1 MRDAHPLRNL
11 FTEEA
16 CGLIFVIFFFLNHKN
31 QLIVSNLY
39 IIEVLFPP
47 WPGLQSNIS
56 SGLKS
61 SYRSASKNNFFLLI
75 LTYRNY
81 HVFYYL
87 LLGVSEEERREFQL
101 KQPEDYF
108 YLNQVNSLKPQPQ
121 TWPLFPTGCLRSAR
135 GSEAVRLGHLQPPNQ
150 LQVGPERGSIKEPIH
165 SLPPQPCPMVP
176 AKIILTHHPPQPRST
191 QSPADFVFQHNL
203 KIEDGED
210 LKHDFE
216 RLKQAMEMVG
226 FLPATKKQ

>member
-1 MRDAHPLRNL
+1 M
-11 FTEEA
+11 
-16 CGLIFVIFFFLNHKN
+16 
-31 QLIVSNLY
+31 Y
-39 IIEVLFPP
+39 IIEVLFSP

-108 YLNQVNSLKPQPQ
+108 YLNQVNSLEPQPQ
-121 TWPLFPTGCLRSAR
+121 TRPVFPTGCLRSAR
-135 GSEAVRLGHLQPPNQ
+135 GSEAIRLGPLQPPNQ
-150 LQVGPERGSIKEPIH
+150 LQGGPERGGIKESIH
-165 SLPPQPCPMVP
+165 FLPPPGPAPSVP

-191 QSPADFVFQHNL
+191 QSTADFVFQHNL

>member
-1 MRDAHPLRNL
+1 M
-11 FTEEA
+11 
-16 CGLIFVIFFFLNHKN
+16 
-31 QLIVSNLY
+31 
-39 IIEVLFPP
+39 
-47 WPGLQSNIS
+47 
-56 SGLKS
+56 
-61 SYRSASKNNFFLLI
+61 
-75 LTYRNY
+75 
-81 HVFYYL
+81 FYYL

-121 TWPLFPTGCLRSAR
+121 TWPLFPTGCLHSAR
-135 GSEAVRLGHLQPPNQ
+135 GSEAVRLGPLQPPNQ
-150 LQVGPERGSIKEPIH
+150 LQGGPEQGGIKEPIH

>member
-1 MRDAHPLRNL
+1 MRGAHPLRNL
-11 FTEEA
+11 LTGEA
-16 CGLIFVIFFFLNHKN
+16 RGLIFGVCFFFFKKDHKN
-31 QLIVSNLY
+31 RLIVSNLY

-56 SGLKS
+56 SGLTS

-121 TWPLFPTGCLRSAR
+121 TRPLFPTGCLRSAR
-135 GSEAVRLGHLQPPNQ
+135 GSEAVRLGPLQPPNQ
-150 LQVGPERGSIKEPIH
+150 LQGGPERGGIKEPIH
-165 SLPPQPCPMVP
+165 SLPPQPCPI
-176 AKIILTHHPPQPRST
+176 ASSQNHPHTPP
-191 QSPADFVFQHNL
+191 SPAQKYPEHC
-203 KIEDGED
+203 
-210 LKHDFE
+210 
-216 RLKQAMEMVG
+216 RLCFSA
-226 FLPATKKQ
+226 